1 MKFITIMT
9 VTSYVT
15 IFRALIYFLSV
26 MAKRVMEKH
35 PLLARQENENNN
47 TPMHL
52 AAIEDKLDVFTVLL
66 EQDRS
71 LGYLISTVGA
81 APLLCIAASQGHVGI
96 ARELLKQCPDAPYS
110 DADGSTC
117 LHIALLYERAE
128 FAEFVLG
135 SQQLQHL
142 INMANNRGETPLH
155 LLARKYMTNILAG
168 NQVNVLPPSVR
179 TYCLILIIF
188 SLC

>member
-35 PLLARQENENNN
+35 PLLARQENENNH

-52 AAIEDKLDVFTVLL
+52 AANEDKVDELTALL

-71 LGYLISTVGA
+71 LGYLISTDG
-81 APLLCIAASQGHVGI
+81 APLLCIAASHTTPAPLITAGSKWPSPPVLRCVGFNSTVI
-96 ARELLKQCPDAPYS
+96 RRAITAGSKPGG
-110 DADGSTC
+110 DGVDHHSRF
-117 LHIALLYERAE
+117 H
-128 FAEFVLG
+128 
-135 SQQLQHL
+135 
-142 INMANNRGETPLH
+142 NR
-155 LLARKYMTNILAG
+155 R
-168 NQVNVLPPSVR
+168 
-179 TYCLILIIF
+179 C
-188 SLC
+188 

>member
-66 EQDRS
+66 EHDRS

-81 APLLCIAASQGHVGI
+81 APLLCIAAS
-96 ARELLKQCPDAPYS
+96 
-110 DADGSTC
+110 
-117 LHIALLYERAE
+117 
-128 FAEFVLG
+128 
-135 SQQLQHL
+135 
-142 INMANNRGETPLH
+142 
-155 LLARKYMTNILAG
+155 
-168 NQVNVLPPSVR
+168 
-179 TYCLILIIF
+179 
-188 SLC
+188 